1 VRSAVAKGERWTCS
15 PRRCR
20 ESLKPRNLPFEPA
33 MSESNTSSANSGA
46 PGSKP
51 SPRALLALSPYLL
64 RYKPRIGAALA
75 AVLVAS
81 GATLAV
87 PLAIR
92 RMIDFGFSAESA
104 GLIYSYFAALIG
116 VAAVLALASGSRYYF
131 VTTLGERIVADLRRD
146 VFGHLCRLD
155 AAFYDSARTG
165 ELLSRLTADTTQIK
179 AAFGS
184 TAAVALRNF
193 FLFFGA
199 IGMMIYTSPK
209 LSAAVLI
216 AIPVIVLPL
225 VASGRAVRKRSRT
238 AQDTL
243 AEASSFAAEQLGAVR
258 VMQAFGV
265 ESATAGHFARAA
277 EEAYAAARSAAS
289 ARAVLTIVVIFLVF
303 ASIVGVLWFGA
314 REVLAGHITGGLLS
328 QFVLYAILAAG
339 ALSELSNVWGEIA
352 ASGGAAGR
360 IAELLAKRPAI
371 VAPAAPIKFPEPVRG
386 EIVFEGVD
394 FSYPARPEDSALHGL
409 SFKVTAGETVAIVG
423 PSGAGKSTVFQLL
436 MRFYD
441 PTKGRI
447 LLDGIDIR
455 TADPAEL
462 RARIR
467 MVPQDPVIFSA
478 SIADNIRYGAPSAG
492 NEAVRDAAKRAAAD
506 EFINALPDGYA
517 TAAGERGVTLSGG
530 QRQRIAIARAILHEA
545 LVLLLDEATSALDS
559 ENEEMV
565 QSALEKVMS
574 ERTTLVIAHR
584 LATVL
589 RAGRILV
596 LDGGRLVEE
605 GTHKSLVAKDGLY
618 ARLAKL
624 QFETGAEALGARESA
639 AAE

>member
-1 VRSAVAKGERWTCS
+1 MSELNSSAAKTAAPGPKSS
-15 PRRCR
+15 PRVL
-20 ESLKPRNLPFEPA
+20 LK
-33 MSESNTSSANSGA
+33 
-46 PGSKP
+46 
-51 SPRALLALSPYLL
+51 LLPYLL
-64 RYKPRIGAALA
+64 RYKPRIAAALLAVIVA
-75 AVLVAS
+75 A

-104 GLIYSYFAALIG
+104 GLINSYFAALIG

-146 VFGHLCRLD
+146 VFKHLCRLD
-155 AAFYDSARTG
+155 AAFYDNARTG

-199 IGMMIYTSPK
+199 IVMMVYTSPK

-225 VASGRAVRKRSRT
+225 VASGRVVRKRSRA

-243 AEASSFAAEQLGAVR
+243 AEASSYAAENLAAVR
-258 VMQAFGV
+258 VMQAFRA
-265 ESATAGHFARAA
+265 ESAAASRFSRAV
-277 EEAYAAARSAAS
+277 EEAYDAARRAAS
-289 ARAVLTIVVIFLVF
+289 ARAALTIIVIFLVF

-314 REVLAGHITGGLLS
+314 QDVLADRITGGLLS
-328 QFVLYAILAAG
+328 QFVLYALLAAG
-339 ALSELSNVWGEIA
+339 ALSQLSEVWGEIA

-360 IAELLAKRPAI
+360 IAELLAKQPAI
-371 VAPAAPIKFPEPVRG
+371 VAPSPAAALPEPPRG
-386 EIVFEGVD
+386 EITFEEVD
-394 FSYPARPEDSALHGL
+394 FAYPARPDDSALHGL
-409 SFKVTAGETVAIVG
+409 SFKVRAGETVAIVG
-423 PSGAGKSTVFQLL
+423 PSGAGKTTVFQLL

-441 PTKGRI
+441 PSKGRI
-447 LLDGIDIR
+447 LLDGVDIK
-455 TADPAEL
+455 TVDPAEL
-462 RARIR
+462 RRRIKS
-467 MVPQDPVIFSA
+467 VPQDPVIFSA
-478 SIADNIRYGAPSAG
+478 SIADNIRYGAPDASD
-492 NEAVRDAAKRAAAD
+492 EAVRDAARRAAAD
-506 EFINALPDGYA
+506 DFIRALPGGYA
-517 TAAGERGVTLSGG
+517 TRAGERGVTLSGG
-530 QRQRIAIARAILHEA
+530 ERQRIAIARAILEEA
-545 LVLLLDEATSALDS
+545 PVLLLDEATSALDS
-559 ENEEMV
+559 ENEVMV

-589 RAGRILV
+589 RADRILV

-624 QFETGAEALGARESA
+624 QFETGAEALAAGQTE